1 MVTVTVLDR
10 VRLARLVHQLSV
22 QRVVALVPTA
32 VDFNS
37 LPEHQHRRTYG
48 EHAAAWLQKD
58 SGDKAETQTQM
69 LTSKPNVCRLWMS
82 PS

>member
-1 MVTVTVLDR
+1 MTVLDR
-10 VRLARLVHQLSV
+10 VRLARLIHQLSV
-22 QRVVALVPTA
+22 QRVVALFPTT

-37 LPEHQHRRTYG
+37 LPEYQHRRTCG

-69 LTSKPNVCRLWMS
+69 LTSKPNACRLRMS